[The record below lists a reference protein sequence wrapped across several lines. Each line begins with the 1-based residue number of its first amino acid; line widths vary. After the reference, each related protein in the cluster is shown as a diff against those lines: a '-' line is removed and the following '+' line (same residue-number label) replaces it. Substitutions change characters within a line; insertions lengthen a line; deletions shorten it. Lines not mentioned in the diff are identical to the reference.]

1 MIKTTQ
7 AVSSTTPVG
16 SRKKSLLPVVGVAL
30 ATLVFVACMPSL
42 LDTYLLNIL
51 IRAFCF
57 ALVALTVDM
66 LWGYSG
72 ILTFGQSAFFGIGAY
87 AVGLVFTHM
96 GFSTG
101 TAWLA
106 LALAV
111 AAALLVALL
120 VGWLSFYQG
129 ATPLYASV
137 ISLVLPIVM
146 TQLLFSGGTFTGSS
160 SGLTGYMTF
169 DLSLEA
175 WFRIA
180 GMALVLITAAAWL
193 FVRSDAGK
201 ILIGI
206 RDNESRC
213 EYLGINPS
221 LIKIALLVVTAVVAS
236 VAGFGYASF
245 SGVVAPELSGFVF
258 GTEIIIWVAL
268 GGRGTLIGPVL
279 GAIFIE
285 TTSSYLSGSLPF
297 LWKLLVGV
305 GFVLVIILLP
315 QGLVPLVLKLR
326 RLLPWSAA
334 GKHGNDTNV
343 PLLIEAP
350 ALKTMQIDRNVP
362 AIQLANVAKNF
373 GSLKVLEGI
382 DLTAYPGELV
392 SLVGPNGAGKTT
404 LMRCMSDGAERSAG
418 TIEINSS
425 DIRKLPAY
433 HCVGFG
439 IGRKFQTANVFESLT
454 VAECLRIARARI
466 DSPSLLRQSTVLAL
480 PPYALAVLRATELDR
495 KLDQVCR
502 NLSHGEQQ
510 ALELA
515 MVLALEPRV
524 ILLDEPTAG
533 LTKTERTK
541 IGHILIE
548 LSQQYG
554 LCCLLVEHDLDFVC
568 EISSRVVVLHQGKIV
583 MQGTV
588 KEVVES
594 ELVQSVYAGNATPV
608 LRGSKAVSGM
618 STGGSAG
625 TPEGVQA

>member
-1 MIKTTQ
+1 MIKMSH
-7 AVSSTTPVG
+7 APALHAPASHAG
-16 SRKKSLLPVVGVAL
+16 GANKSLASVFWIAIPAL
-30 ATLVFVACMPSL
+30 ATVALMPSL
-42 LDTYLLNIL
+42 LDAYLLNIL

-57 ALVALTVDM
+57 AMVALTVDI
-66 LWGYSG
+66 LWGYTG

-87 AVGLVFTHM
+87 AAGLVFTHM
-96 GFSTG
+96 GFSPAH
-101 TAWLA
+101 AWLA
-106 LALAV
+106 LGIALAG
-111 AAALLVALL
+111 AAAVALA

-160 SGLTGYMTF
+160 SGLTGYTTI
-169 DLSLEA
+169 DLSLDA

-180 GMALVLITAAAWL
+180 GVALVLTTAAGWI
-193 FVRSDAGK
+193 FVRSDAGRV
-201 ILIGI
+201 LVGI
-206 RDNESRC
+206 RDNEPRC

-221 LIKIALLVVTAVVAS
+221 LVKIGLLIVTAIVAS
-236 VAGFGYASF
+236 TAGFGYASF

-279 GAIFIE
+279 GAILIE
-285 TTSSYLSGSLPF
+285 TTSAYLSGSLPF
-297 LWKLLVGV
+297 LWKLLVGI

-315 QGLVPLVLKLR
+315 QGLVPLALKLR
-326 RLLPWSAA
+326 RFLPQFAKASSHA
-334 GKHGNDTNV
+334 NV
-343 PLLIEAP
+343 PVLLEAP
-350 ALKTMQIDRNVP
+350 ARQSTGIDRSVP
-362 AIQLANVAKNF
+362 AMQLADVAKNF

-382 DLTAYPGELV
+382 DITAYPGELV

-418 TIEINSS
+418 TIRINEN
-425 DIRKLPAY
+425 DIRHLPAY
-433 HCVGFG
+433 RCVGFG

-454 VAECLRIARARI
+454 VAECLRIARTRMET
-466 DSPSLLRQSTVLAL
+466 PSLAREKSSLSL
-480 PPYALAVLRATELDR
+480 PPYALAVLRATELDG
-495 KLDQVCR
+495 KLDRVCR
-502 NLSHGEQQ
+502 NLSHGEKQ

-533 LTKTERTK
+533 LTKAERTK
-541 IGHILIE
+541 IGHILVE
-548 LSQQYG
+548 LSRDYG
-554 LCCLLVEHDLDFVC
+554 LCCLLVEHDLDFVR

-594 ELVQSVYAGNATPV
+594 ELVQSVYAGHAAPV
-608 LRGSKAVSGM
+608 ASDTTSSQGEVA
-618 STGGSAG
+618 
-625 TPEGVQA
+625 